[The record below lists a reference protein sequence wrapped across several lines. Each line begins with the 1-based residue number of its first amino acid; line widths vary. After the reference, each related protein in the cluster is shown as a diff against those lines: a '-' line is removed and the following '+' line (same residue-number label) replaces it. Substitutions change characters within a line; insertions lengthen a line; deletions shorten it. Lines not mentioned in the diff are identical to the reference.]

1 MQKKPQT
8 AHDTYTEYIQST
20 LNIQTVSNKC
30 TYTMKQKK
38 TNQKTRYTHV
48 TSEILTYN
56 GEIYKLS
63 W

>member
-30 TYTMKQKK
+30 TYTMKPKKTQKK
-38 TNQKTRYTHV
+38 HD
-48 TSEILTYN
+48 IHM
-56 GEIYKLS
+56 
-63 W
+63 